1 LQFFFDLFSFKGK
14 FQMSDHDFPPTTVGQ
29 FVLALLGGLIAPLL
43 VIVMLVNMVLDINAS
58 HIVDEPKVVATKVEE
73 NIKPVAEVSVSETAS
88 GPHADKGGEEVVKA
102 VCVACHAVG
111 ALGSPKVGDK
121 SAWGPRISQGY
132 ETLVKH
138 AVVGIRAMPAR
149 GGNPDLTDVEVG
161 RAVAYMANQSG
172 ASFPTK

>member
-1 LQFFFDLFSFKGK
+1 
-14 FQMSDHDFPPTTVGQ
+14 MSDHDFPPTTVGQ

-58 HIVDEPKVVATKVEE
+58 HIADEPKVAAAKVEE
-73 NIKPVAEVSVSETAS
+73 NLKPVAEVSVSEVES
-88 GPHADKGGEEVVKA
+88 GPHADKGGEEVVKG
-102 VCVACHAVG
+102 VCSACHAVG
-111 ALGSPKVGDK
+111 ALGSPKIGDK

-138 AVVGIRAMPAR
+138 AIAGIRAMPAR
-149 GGNPDLTDVEVG
+149 GGNPELTDVEVG

>member
-1 LQFFFDLFSFKGK
+1 
-14 FQMSDHDFPPTTVGQ
+14 MSDHDFPPTTVGQ

-58 HIVDEPKVVATKVEE
+58 HIVDEPKVVAAKVEE
-73 NIKPVAEVSVSETAS
+73 NVKPVAEVSVSEAAS
-88 GPHADKGGEEVVKA
+88 VPHADKGGEEVVKA
-102 VCVACHAVG
+102 VCSACHAVG

-138 AVVGIRAMPAR
+138 AIAGIRAMPAR
-149 GGNPDLTDVEVG
+149 GGNPELTDVEVG

>member
-1 LQFFFDLFSFKGK
+1 
-14 FQMSDHDFPPTTVGQ
+14 MSDHDFPPTTVGQ

-43 VIVMLVNMVLDINAS
+43 VIVMLVNMVLDISDS
-58 HIVDEPKVVATKVEE
+58 HIVDEPKAVAAKAEE
-73 NIKPVAEVSVSETAS
+73 NLKPVAEVNVSEAAS
-88 GPHADKGGEEVVKA
+88 GPHADKSGEEVVKA
-102 VCVACHAVG
+102 VCSACHAVG
-111 ALGSPKVGDK
+111 ALGSPKIGDK

-138 AVVGIRAMPAR
+138 AIAGIRAMPAR
-149 GGNPDLTDVEVG
+149 GGNPELTDVEVG

>member
-1 LQFFFDLFSFKGK
+1 
-14 FQMSDHDFPPTTVGQ
+14 MSDHDFPPTTVGQ

-43 VIVMLVNMVLDINAS
+43 VIVMLVNMVLDISNS
-58 HIVDEPKVVATKVEE
+58 HIVDEPKVVAAKAEE
-73 NIKPVAEVSVSETAS
+73 NLKPVAEVSVSEAAS
-88 GPHADKGGEEVVKA
+88 GPHADKSGEEVVKA
-102 VCVACHAVG
+102 VCSACHAVG
-111 ALGSPKVGDK
+111 ALGSPKIGDK

-138 AVVGIRAMPAR
+138 AIAGIRAMPAR
-149 GGNPDLTDVEVG
+149 GGNPELTDVEVG